1 MSIISRIPIIGR
13 MLEPNRT
20 PARSYHG
27 IDSVRRRAGIL
38 HAPARALFRTIA
50 LTQHTEIETIGLE
63 NVPPD
68 GCVFLVGNHPN
79 SFLDYFNLI
88 TVIRHPVGTAAKDTI
103 TSLPIIGGI
112 LKNHMMMIPVSRVQ
126 DKAETGATDEERLAA
141 NEKMMRDAVEQ
152 LVHGRLFNIYA
163 EGRSTDSR
171 SLNRIKLGFIALA
184 MQAERE
190 FNYRLNLRIVPYGY
204 YYDRINKFQSSVCV
218 IFGRP
223 FKIRHLVEMPED
235 FLSLSAREQSALE
248 KKIMI
253 AGKQRLQGE
262 IEKLIIN
269 IPDRTLVSLID
280 DITALYVLTP
290 IKYMGPYQN
299 VREKYILNKLVAE
312 TIQAAHKDE
321 DGRKRLAELRRL
333 LSEYRGALSAARVSD
348 AVVRRE
354 FTAASVGY
362 HLRAL
367 LEGVLFLPLTLY
379 GYLANYLPRLAGRL
393 MRYWVI
399 DVRKRAKVDGDEQ
412 AIVAAFTTGLI
423 TYPILGTLIY
433 FLLRAFAP
441 WVAALPDEVP
451 AASIRLW
458 VGAHP
463 GWFAGTAMILAIYLM
478 GRLWRFSLRYGA
490 RLRQALMFLWDGML
504 RIFGG
509 ERMRRLREKRHEVL
523 DAVDFLIGDFQ

>member
-1 MSIISRIPIIGR
+1 MSIISKIPVIGR
-13 MLEPNRT
+13 LLQRDPT
-20 PARSYHG
+20 PARAYRG
-27 IDSVRRRAGIL
+27 IDSVRRRAGFL
-38 HAPARALFRTIA
+38 HAPVRALFRTIA
-50 LTQHTEIETIGLE
+50 RTQHTEIETIGLE

-88 TVIRHPVGTAAKDTI
+88 TVIRHPVGTAAKDTL
-103 TSLPIIGGI
+103 TSLPIIGRI
-112 LKNHMMMIPVSRVQ
+112 LKNHMMMIPVARVQ
-126 DKAETGATDEERLAA
+126 DKAETGVSDEERTAA
-141 NEKMMRDAVEQ
+141 NAQMMHDAVEQ

-204 YYDRINKFQSSVCV
+204 YYDRINKFQSSACV
-218 IFGRP
+218 IFARP
-223 FKIRHLVEMPED
+223 FKIRHLVDLPED
-235 FLSLSAREQSALE
+235 FLALSPREQSTLE
-248 KKIMI
+248 KKIML
-253 AGKQRLQGE
+253 AGKQRLQAE
-262 IEKLIIN
+262 IESLIIN

-280 DITALYVLTP
+280 DVTALYVLTP

-321 DGRKRLAELRRL
+321 NGRKRLAELRRL
-333 LSEYRGALSAARVSD
+333 LSEYRGALSAARLND
-348 AVVRRE
+348 AIVRRE
-354 FTAASVGY
+354 FTFVSVGY
-362 HLRAL
+362 HVRAL

-399 DVRKRAKVDGDEQ
+399 DVKKRAKVDGDEQ
-412 AIVAAFTTGLI
+412 AIVAAFATGLI

-433 FLLRAFAP
+433 FLLRRLAP
-441 WVAALPDEVP
+441 WIAGLPEEAP
-451 AASIRLW
+451 AVLLRLW
-458 VGAHP
+458 AGGHP
-463 GWFAGTAMILAIYLM
+463 GWFAGVGMLAAIYLM

-490 RLRQALMFLWDGML
+490 RLRQALVFLWDGL
-504 RIFGG
+504 RRIFGG
-509 ERMRRLREKRHEVL
+509 ERMRRLREKRHEIV
-523 DAVDFLIGDFQ
+523 DAVDFLIGDFH